1 MRRLA
6 FLAIASLAFIA
17 TSNPLNAHPVRHK
30 DPHDEHD
37 RRPRNT
43 RNNVGGDYI
52 NDFHE
57 DALDALGE
65 GEDAFR
71 GIGKPIGGK

>member
-37 RRPRNT
+37 RRPLNT
-43 RNNVGGDYI
+43 RNKREVLI
-52 NDFHE
+52 NDLHE

-71 GIGKPIGGK
+71 GIGN